1 MVNCWGY
8 IMAFFYI
15 NGRIHEEKNYYFR
28 KLSFKNYFGHDILG
42 ADFMSSVLF
51 ASYVSNSMQNTLA

>member
-1 MVNCWGY
+1 MEGFMKKK
-8 IMAFFYI
+8 I
-15 NGRIHEEKNYYFR
+15 YYFR

-42 ADFMSSVLF
+42 ADFMSSVLI